1 MNKHRVPRKLILL
14 ALSSLLAVFPFPWE
28 GVATAAHE
36 GERVFTHDDQ
46 YIQLEAVLVPGEN
59 KAQFGLEIVL
69 TPKPGWKLLV
79 DNSSGSKPLR
89 LKFSPGKCLKLKGKT
104 RIPAPDLAGTD
115 ESGAY
120 SEYFTKEAII
130 RQEFTR
136 LGCGQKKGGEGS
148 ASLSYL
154 LCQDNKCVGPFSR
167 EMRFR
172 APEQR

>member
-1 MNKHRVPRKLILL
+1 MNKQYVKPRLTVLALCALL
-14 ALSSLLAVFPFPWE
+14 AAAPFPSVR
-28 GVATAAHE
+28 VAAAADA
-36 GERVFTHDDQ
+36 GDQIFTYDDQ
-46 YIQLEAVLVPGEN
+46 YLQVEAGLVPGESR
-59 KAQFGLEIVL
+59 AQFGLEIGL

-104 RIPAPDLAGTD
+104 RIPAPDLAGND

-120 SEYFTKEAII
+120 SEYFTKEATI
-130 RQEFTR
+130 RQDFTR
-136 LGCGQKKGGEGS
+136 LACGQKKGAEGGVT
-148 ASLSYL
+148 LSYL

-167 EMRFR
+167 EIRFR